1 MPKPAVTRVPNLA
14 ITPVSSN
21 KNNGFYAP
29 QLTTA
34 QRDAIPTA
42 TLANGAIVYNTSTN
56 TFQVYQNGAWTN
68 LTTGATNALVAP
80 NLTTVNRPAAPTN
93 GMIYYDTTTNEFTAY
108 LNGGWVALYPTTN
121 LLGNLVVPVVANTG
135 ALPAAPAN
143 GMIVYQTDIGAFKV
157 YQTGASGA
165 GWGLL
170 YGNVSAATGAGLVAG
185 NSAFTLPSGTR
196 AAVEVAG
203 NQVNGFMYY
212 DTTNNVIR
220 TYKNAWQTITS
231 A

>member
-1 MPKPAVTRVPNLA
+1 MPKPAVTRVANLA

-56 TFQVYQNGAWTN
+56 TFQVYQNATWTN
-68 LTTGATNALVAP
+68 LTTGATNALSAP
-80 NLTTVNRPAAPTN
+80 NLATAARPDPASN
-93 GMIYYDTTTNEFTAY
+93 GMIYYDTTTNEFTVY

-121 LLGNLVVPVVANTG
+121 LLGNLVVPIVANAA

-157 YQTGASGA
+157 YQNTAWA
-165 GWGLL
+165 IM
-170 YGNVSAATGAGLVAG
+170 YNNVSTATGAGLTAG
-185 NSAFTLPSGTR
+185 DNPFTLPDAAR
-196 AAVEVAG
+196 AGVEVPG

-212 DTTNNVIR
+212 DATNNVIR
-220 TYKNAWQTITS
+220 ARVNGGWVSVTTA
-231 A
+231 